1 MKEKIKAKL
10 QKVKSTVKNIMTA
23 GSLSLLSISPAFANL
38 PTVQA
43 ASRGNGSGIMDTIKN
58 YAYDAVVLGGLLLA
72 AYAFSKVAGAL
83 IEGYGEV
90 SAGRKKWGDLGMLA
104 LIGAI
109 MLVVIIW
116 LLVEAAKI
124 L

>member
-1 MKEKIKAKL
+1 MKNKITTRVKALKSII
-10 QKVKSTVKNIMTA
+10 QKVVLTVCV
-23 GSLSLLSISPAFANL
+23 SIFTLPALADL
-38 PTVQA
+38 PTMQA
-43 ASRGNGSGIMDTIKN
+43 ASRGNGSGIMDAIKN
-58 YAYDAVVLGGLLLA
+58 YAYDAVVLSGLLLA

-83 IEGYGEV
+83 IEGYSEV
-90 SAGRKKWGDLGMLA
+90 SAGRKKWGDLGMTA
-104 LIGAI
+104 LVGAI

>member
-1 MKEKIKAKL
+1 MKQKIKLTFKTIKSSF
-10 QKVKSTVKNIMTA
+10 QKAIVA
-23 GSLSLLSISPAFANL
+23 GSLSLFAPIVLADL
-38 PTVQA
+38 PTMQA
-43 ASRGNGSGIMDTIKN
+43 ASRGNGTGIMDTIKN

-72 AYAFSKVAGAL
+72 AYAFTKVAGSL
-83 IEGYGEV
+83 IEGYSEV

>member
-1 MKEKIKAKL
+1 MKKTIKSKFQTA
-10 QKVKSTVKNIMTA
+10 KSTVKQAILM
-23 GSLSLLSISPAFANL
+23 GSISIISHPALADL
-38 PTVQA
+38 PTMQA
-43 ASRGNGSGIMDTIKN
+43 ATRGNGSGIMDTIKN
-58 YAYDAVVLGGLLLA
+58 YAYDGVVLGGLLIA
-72 AYAFSKVAGAL
+72 AFGFTKVAGAL

-90 SAGRKKWGDLGMLA
+90 AAGKKKWGDLGALA
-104 LIGAI
+104 LVGAV